1 VAHPLGAEA
10 ALIAGQERA
19 RLVNFDLFL
28 GAFGATFRATMLL
41 AAVAVIGYGAAR
53 AGWLEQRIVRLL
65 AAIQIRL
72 VLPLVILRSAV
83 ASFDPADPVVR
94 HVIPLLGLWMLG
106 WIAATLLFLWVI
118 ALVTGRPLRENRPL
132 LALGL
137 VNNSVFI
144 PTPILLVLLP
154 PDDARRAIFFLACY
168 LLYIQTF
175 QWTAGVWLI
184 GRRLDGW
191 WSQLKRLAN
200 PPTVMA
206 LACYTLLSVPG
217 FRATLQPDAAAW
229 ALLDGAK
236 VLIGPLGMLI
246 LGALFHEA
254 PPRWRGHRRDIV
266 SVGLLR
272 GLWIPL
278 LSLGALIAFFHDPL
292 LGLVIMLQGCT
303 PPATNLTVIAA
314 HYDGPIGRITSV
326 LLPTYLVAIVTIPL
340 YLGLY
345 GALVTPIGG

>member
-1 VAHPLGAEA
+1 MTTGV
-10 ALIAGQERA
+10 
-19 RLVNFDLFL
+19 FL
-28 GAFGATFRATMLL
+28 AAFGATLRATLFL
-41 AAVAVIGYGAAR
+41 AAIALVGWAAAR
-53 AGWLEQRIVRLL
+53 RGWLGARLVRLL
-65 AAIQIRL
+65 AALQIRL

-94 HVIPLLGLWMLG
+94 HVLPLLGLWMAG
-106 WIAATLLFLWVI
+106 WIAASLLLLAAV
-118 ALVTGRPLRENRPL
+118 ARVTHRPLREERPL

-175 QWTAGVWLI
+175 QWTAGVHLI
-184 GRRLDGW
+184 GRRAARWGD
-191 WSQLKRLAN
+191 QLLRLLN
-200 PPTVMA
+200 PPTVTA
-206 LACYTLLSVPG
+206 LVLYTALSIPGVRPLLC
-217 FRATLQPDAAAW
+217 PDAPAW

-236 VLIGPLGMLI
+236 VVIGPLGMII

-266 SVGLLR
+266 SVCVLR
-272 GLWIPL
+272 GAWIPL
-278 LSLGALIAFFHDPL
+278 LSLGVLVAARHDPI
-292 LGLVIMLQGCT
+292 LGLVIMLQAAT

-314 HYDGPIGRITSV
+314 HYGGPIGRITSV
-326 LLPTYLVAIVTIPL
+326 LLPSYLLAIVTIPL
-340 YLGLY
+340 YLGLF
-345 GALVTPIGG
+345 GALTGGG